1 MKIQGECHPKFNKV
15 EEVFSELYEENREI
29 GSAFAIFKD
38 GKQIVNIW
46 AGHQNPQK
54 NIYVKHA
61 WRHRCAKVA
70 PNGAKGLQNCSK
82 SASQSQKI
90 DEKGGSMTVALKMY

>member
-38 GKQIVNIW
+38 GKPIINIW
-46 AGHQNPQK
+46 AGHQNP
-54 NIYVKHA
+54 
-61 WRHRCAKVA
+61 
-70 PNGAKGLQNCSK
+70 
-82 SASQSQKI
+82 
-90 DEKGGSMTVALKMY
+90 